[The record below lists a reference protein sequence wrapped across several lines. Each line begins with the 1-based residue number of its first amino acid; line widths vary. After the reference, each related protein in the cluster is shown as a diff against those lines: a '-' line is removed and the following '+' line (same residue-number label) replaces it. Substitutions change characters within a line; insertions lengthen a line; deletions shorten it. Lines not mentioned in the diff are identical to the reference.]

1 MWKINL
7 SWRDSSLLILVVKP
21 VFFIL
26 HKKLIRGCTFIY
38 NLDETEQI
46 QETTLDEKTFDNQ
59 IN

>member
-26 HKKLIRGCTFIY
+26 HK
-38 NLDETEQI
+38 
-46 QETTLDEKTFDNQ
+46 DEKTDKRLYIYLQLGRDRTNTGNYLGWED
-59 IN
+59 IW